1 MRPSAVLFDLD
12 GTLVDS
18 ERVWLD
24 VIRTRLAVM
33 GSPVSSSQL
42 AALEGLS
49 SIDAARALIEGGA
62 QSDGTRS
69 DGAQSDGTRSDG
81 VTELAAELEDLTID
95 AFGGRL
101 PWIPGA
107 EEALGYLR
115 REGIRLALV
124 TSSTRRWVDAVA
136 QSVCLGPFDVV
147 VTADDVQQTKPHPEP
162 YLRAIDLLDVD
173 PGSCLVFEDS
183 AVGVRA
189 AARVGC
195 RVVQVRAEL
204 QSESGATA
212 CIPDLRAV
220 TVPWIASLM
229 TLEPALP

>member
-1 MRPSAVLFDLD
+1 MPSPDHRSFTRPSAVLFDLD

-24 VIRTRLAVM
+24 MIRTRLAVM

-62 QSDGTRS
+62 
-69 DGAQSDGTRSDG
+69 RSDG
-81 VTELAAELEDLTID
+81 VTELAAELEDFTIE

-107 EEALGYLR
+107 QEALGHLR
-115 REGIRLALV
+115 REGIPLALV

-136 QSVCLGPFDVV
+136 RSVLLGPFDVV

-162 YLRAIDLLDVD
+162 YLRATDLLDVD

-189 AARVGC
+189 AVAVGC
-195 RVVQVRAEL
+195 RVVQVRAEQ
-204 QSESGATA
+204 QSESGATV
-212 CIPDLRAV
+212 CIPDLRPV

-229 TLEPALP
+229 TLEPTLP

>member
-69 DGAQSDGTRSDG
+69 DG

-136 QSVCLGPFDVV
+136 QSVRLGPFDVV